1 MIMDF
6 LWSILFIVLGGI
18 GVIKPELIGRNSRI
32 KNMLVLR
39 IIFGIVLVIGVFIFV
54 TSFIF

>member
-39 IIFGIVLVIGVFIFV
+39 IIFGIVLVIGVLIFV
-54 TSFIF
+54 NSFIF